1 MDLRFTPE
9 ENAFRQE
16 VRSWLRT
23 AQPQRILQKMQLEQL
38 HAREDLIEWHQILD
52 DKGWL
57 VPQWPKEYGGQGW
70 NAVQF
75 FIWNEELLRTPA
87 LPPLAHVNQVGS
99 VLIAFGTD
107 EQKAKF
113 LKKIRRLE
121 YWFCQGF
128 SEPGSGSDLA
138 SLKTQAVREGDHYIV
153 NGQKLWTTQAHYANW
168 MYALVRTDPGARKQK
183 GISYILI
190 PMDAPGITVRPV
202 ITLDGA
208 RHVNEVFFDN
218 VRVPVENLVGQENRG
233 WDYAKFL
240 LGHER
245 MLLGRMGT
253 SKGRLA
259 RAKALAVNLRSDG
272 GRMSESPRFRER
284 LALLEVELKALEITN
299 MRVVD
304 QIMKRA
310 DNRQDPKISI
320 LKLKGSSILQETLE
334 VLHDVAG
341 PMAMPRQG
349 DFLHGDTD
357 DTIGPRWAATIPLN
371 YYFGRS
377 RTITGGTNEV
387 QRNIIAKQ
395 ILGL

>member
-1 MDLRFTPE
+1 
-9 ENAFRQE
+9 
-16 VRSWLRT
+16 
-23 AQPQRILQKMQLEQL
+23 
-38 HAREDLIEWHQILD
+38 
-52 DKGWL
+52 
-57 VPQWPKEYGGQGW
+57 
-70 NAVQF
+70 VQF

-99 VLIAFGTD
+99 VIIAFGTD
-107 EQKAKF
+107 EQKARF
-113 LKKIRRLE
+113 LKKVRSLE

-138 SLKTQAVREGDHYIV
+138 SLKTQAVRDGDHYVV
-153 NGQKLWTTQAHYANW
+153 NGQKLWSSYAHYSNW
-168 MYALVRTDPGARKQK
+168 MYTLVRTDSGARKQR
-183 GISYILI
+183 GISYLLI
-190 PMDAPGITVRPV
+190 PLDSPGVSIRPV

-218 VRVPVENLVGQENRG
+218 VRVPVENRVGEENRG
-233 WDYAKFL
+233 WDYAKYL

-245 MLLGRMGT
+245 MLLGRVGT
-253 SKGRLA
+253 SKGRIA
-259 RAKALAVNLRSDG
+259 RAKALAANIRVED
-272 GRMSESPRFRER
+272 GRMSENSRFRER
-284 LALLEVELKALEITN
+284 LAVLEVELKALEITN

-304 QIMKRA
+304 GVMKRA

-320 LKLKGSSILQETLE
+320 MKLKGSSILQETLE

-341 PMAMPRQG
+341 PMAMPRQLE
-349 DFLHGDTD
+349 FLEGETQ

-371 YYFGRS
+371 HYFGRS